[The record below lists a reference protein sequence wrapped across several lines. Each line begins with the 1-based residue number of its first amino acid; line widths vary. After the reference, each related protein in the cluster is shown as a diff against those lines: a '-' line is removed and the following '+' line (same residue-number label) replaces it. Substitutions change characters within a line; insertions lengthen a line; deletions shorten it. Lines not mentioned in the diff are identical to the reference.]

1 MVFDISIFSDRPL
14 FFLVEAMK
22 TAKNQIF
29 EKSDPKIFLTAT
41 GIFSEKLV
49 SRFYE
54 IGRSEPEGGGVG

>member
-1 MVFDISIFSDRPL
+1 
-14 FFLVEAMK
+14 MK

-54 IGRSEPEGGGVG
+54 IGRSKRGVQKHNFPPPFDNVWSQ